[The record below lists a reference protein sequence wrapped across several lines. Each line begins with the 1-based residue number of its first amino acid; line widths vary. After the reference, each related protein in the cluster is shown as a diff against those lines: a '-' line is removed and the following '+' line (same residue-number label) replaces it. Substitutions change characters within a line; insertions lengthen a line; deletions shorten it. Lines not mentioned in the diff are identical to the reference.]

1 MNGRP
6 SDRPAKMEESLLH
19 RLLVATN
26 RWQELPTAY
35 IAGSLVFDGLLVAL
49 AWAGRGIEQAL
60 IMGGFALAAGF
71 AAWEGL
77 RELPRAG
84 LSFGP
89 DKPSALALGAVLAL
103 TLAGLGALNAPVWL
117 AGLAGVGIVGLTFYA
132 THIEPFRI
140 GVTEQRLDV
149 DGWQGEIRLLHVGD
163 LHVERVTEREGRLNA
178 LIEAIKPDV
187 IVFSGDFVNLSYTH
201 DETAKA
207 AIRTVIGA
215 WRAPLGVYA
224 VPGTPIVEPL
234 TRVLTFVEG
243 TGVDLLANRWQ
254 TVETPAGA
262 LHILGMMTTHDLPTD
277 RAALAEKLA
286 SAPDAPGLRLLL
298 THAPDVAPEAAES
311 GKIDLY
317 LCGHTHG
324 GQIRLPLIGAV
335 FSSSQLGKRFIMGRY
350 NLQRMTLYTTRGVGL
365 EGLGAPRARLLCP
378 PEIVLWRLRGR

>member
-1 MNGRP
+1 
-6 SDRPAKMEESLLH
+6 MEESLLH
-19 RLLVATN
+19 RILVATN

-35 IAGSLVFDGLLVAL
+35 VAGSLVFNALLVAL
-49 AWAGRGIEQAL
+49 AWAGRGVEQAL
-60 IMGGFALAAGF
+60 IMGGFTLAAGF
-71 AAWEGL
+71 AAWEAL

-89 DKPSALALGAVLAL
+89 DKPSALALGAVMAL
-103 TLAGLGALNAPVWL
+103 TLAGLGVLYAPVWL
-117 AGLAGVGIVGLTFYA
+117 AGLAGIGIVGLTFYA

-140 GVTEQRLDV
+140 GVTEQSLDV

-178 LIEAIKPDV
+178 LIDAIKPDV

-201 DETAKA
+201 DEAAKA

-262 LHILGMMTTHDLPTD
+262 LHILGMITTHDLPTD
-277 RAALAEKLA
+277 RAALADKL
-286 SAPDAPGLRLLL
+286 
-298 THAPDVAPEAAES
+298 DVAPEAAES

-324 GQIRLPLIGAV
+324 GQIRLPLIGAI

-350 NLQRMTLYTTRGVGL
+350 DLQRMTLYTTRGVGV

-378 PEIVLWRLRGR
+378 PEIVLWTLRGR